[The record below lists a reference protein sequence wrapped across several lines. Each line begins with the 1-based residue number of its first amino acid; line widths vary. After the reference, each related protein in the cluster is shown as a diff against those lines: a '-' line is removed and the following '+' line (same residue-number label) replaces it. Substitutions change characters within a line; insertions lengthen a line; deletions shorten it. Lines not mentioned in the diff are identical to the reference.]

1 MGRKKLYQTEA
12 DRKAAH
18 AAQQKAYANW
28 KRLDREAEIKELKRK
43 LKETQKAWT
52 SRAGQRQRLL
62 GLAEMATPEELKTL
76 YKMMAKRMHPDT
88 GGDEAEMTALNLLLD
103 EITKFATKS

>member
-1 MGRKKLYQTEA
+1 
-12 DRKAAH
+12 
-18 AAQQKAYANW
+18 
-28 KRLDREAEIKELKRK
+28 
-43 LKETQKAWT
+43 
-52 SRAGQRQRLL
+52 
-62 GLAEMATPEELKTL
+62 MATPEELKTL